1 MTPNV
6 MNNRAYPG
14 MACNATEFFIQN
26 EELKIIQNARIIPFC
41 EISFATQQILQEAID
56 NDIEVKLA
64 LHEMHPSSNIRRLEQ
79 FAKCRFGGLDFQG
92 DIKDGQLQ
100 EGEYWPCPKRGKC
113 EAEGILCKLPS
124 FNNQQLSNQDIKL
137 LQLMA
142 TNKKNE
148 VIADDL
154 QISFG
159 TLHKLKKNLY
169 EKLGIQT
176 KQQGVLISM
185 FLNLIQL

>member
-1 MTPNV
+1 MTTNV
-6 MNNRAYPG
+6 MNNKVYPG

-26 EELKIIQNARIIPFC
+26 NELKIIQNSKVIPFC
-41 EISFATQQILQEAID
+41 EISFATQEILQEAID
-56 NDIEVKLA
+56 RDINVKTA
-64 LHEMHPSSNIRRLEQ
+64 LMNMHPTSSIRRLEQ
-79 FAKCRFGGLDFQG
+79 FAKCRFGGLDFQA
-92 DIKDGQLQ
+92 DIKEGVLQ
-100 EGEYWPCPKRGKC
+100 EGEYWPCPKRGQC

-124 FNNQQLSNQDIKL
+124 FNNKQLSKQDIQL

-154 QISFG
+154 QVSFG
-159 TLHKLKKNLY
+159 TLHKLKKILY